1 MKIKTLLFYCLV
13 LLLPFSFSQGWAQ
26 LSSGT
31 YSRGLHLAFDST
43 HQTITGYVEAYGGYD
58 EEINQ
63 PKFSCIF
70 FIHGIVKDR
79 FAYIKTYYPFEQNA
93 DTITGYLKII
103 NENTFEMKLD
113 DEHGGCWNVSHF
125 ATEPVVFNLEEKI
138 NALQVSYSVVP
149 EMKIYSDFTSEK
161 QILYSITNTR
171 FFFIQ
176 EKQNGR
182 CRILVDGKQPMRGWV
197 SSKDIMGF

>member
-1 MKIKTLLFYCLV
+1 MKIKTLLYYLI
-13 LLLPFSFSQGWAQ
+13 LLLTFSFSRGWAQ

-31 YSRGLHLAFDST
+31 YSGGIHIAFDST
-43 HQTITGYVEAYGGYD
+43 QQMITGYVEEYSGHD
-58 EEINQ
+58 EHLGQ

-70 FIHGIVKDR
+70 FIHGIIKDR
-79 FAYIKTYYPFEQNA
+79 FALIKTYYPFEQNA
-93 DTITGYLKII
+93 DTIAGYLKII
-103 NENTFEMKLD
+103 NKNSFEMKLD

-149 EMKIYSDFTSEK
+149 EMKIYSGFTSDK
-161 QILYSITNTR
+161 QFLYSITNNK

-176 EKQNGR
+176 EKQNGW
-182 CRILVDGKQPMRGWV
+182 CRIMMDGKQPIQGWV
-197 SSKDIMGF
+197 LSEDLFGL